1 MTTLVMTPEA
11 SRGTTGDPSA
21 SPKPAEPLPAT
32 VPPLDQSDLKCRV
45 DQILNRHSAVGFGLG
60 VVRNGSFDFFYGH
73 GLADIATNTA
83 ITEDTVFRICSI
95 TKVFTA
101 IAVMQLAERGL
112 IDLDAPANNY
122 LRAYKLIPAKP
133 SFRPATVRHLLTHTA
148 GVPEELRASDLFRP
162 DWGESVKLGQP
173 IPSLAEFYAPGLRL
187 YAEPGTSFR
196 YGDHGFATLGQIVED
211 VSDEPLDRYFREH
224 IFMPLGMIDTD
235 LVRSERVKSRLTT
248 AYTLGSSGAKA
259 VTPREAI
266 TRGASN
272 IYSTTRDMA
281 RFIAALLGGGANEHG
296 SILKPATLANMFEPH
311 YQPDPRL
318 PGMGLGFVRDDAAG
332 HLVIGHPGIM
342 PGFNTQLFAAPAD
355 GVGVIGFTNGA
366 HEAVIWLGT
375 ELGQL
380 LHYLLGVPDAF
391 VRTDI
396 PHHPEIWSDL
406 CGWYHLDALLIEAR
420 VRMLMGAG
428 VQVFVRG
435 GQLML
440 RFLSP
445 IPVLYRGLA
454 LHPDDENDPYVFR
467 IDLSE
472 FGMPTSRVVFGR
484 EAGAAVTAV
493 HLEMSPVS
501 LRKRPPRRRT

>member
-1 MTTLVMTPEA
+1 MTTVAMTPEA
-11 SRGTTGDPSA
+11 SLRDTTGGPS
-21 SPKPAEPLPAT
+21 PYLNPGEPLQKT
-32 VPPLDQSDLKCRV
+32 VSPLDKSDIKSRI
-45 DQILNRHSAVGFGLG
+45 DQILNRHPAVGFGLG
-60 VVRNGSFDFFYGH
+60 VVRNGSLEFFYGH

-83 ITEDTVFRICSI
+83 VTEDTVFRICSI

-101 IAVMQLAERGL
+101 IAVMQLWEQGL
-112 IDLDAPANNY
+112 IDLDAPANDY
-122 LRAYKLIPAKP
+122 LRAYKLILTKP

-162 DWGESVKLGQP
+162 DWGETVKLGQP

-196 YGDHGFATLGQIVED
+196 YGDHGFATLGQVVED
-211 VSDEPLDRYFREH
+211 VSEEPLDHYFREH
-224 IFMPLGMIDTD
+224 IFKPLGMADTD
-235 LVRSERVKSRLTT
+235 LVRSERVKSRLAT
-248 AYTLGSSGAKA
+248 AYTLGSSGAKP
-259 VTPREAI
+259 VTPREGI

-296 SILKPATLANMFEPH
+296 SMLEPATLATMFEPH

-318 PGMGLGFVRDDAAG
+318 PGMGLGFVLDDAAS

-342 PGFNTQLFAAPAD
+342 PGFNAQLFAAPRD

-366 HEAVIWLGT
+366 HEAVFWLGT
-375 ELGQL
+375 ELGRL
-380 LHYLLGVPDAF
+380 LRYLLGVPDAV

-396 PHHPEIWSDL
+396 PQHPEIWRDL
-406 CGWYHLDALLIEAR
+406 CGWYHLDARLIEAR

-445 IPVLYRGLA
+445 IPVLYRGFVVY
-454 LHPDDENDPYVFR
+454 PDDENDPYVFR
-467 IDLSE
+467 INPSE
-472 FGMPTSRVVFGR
+472 FGMPTSRVVFSR
-484 EAGAAVTAV
+484 EDGAAVTAV

-501 LRKRPPRRRT
+501 LRKRPRRRT

>member
-1 MTTLVMTPEA
+1 MTTVVMTPEA
-11 SRGTTGDPSA
+11 SLRGTTGGPSA
-21 SPKPAEPLPAT
+21 FLNADEPLQATAPA
-32 VPPLDQSDLKCRV
+32 LDKSDVKSRV
-45 DQILNRHSAVGFGLG
+45 DQILNRHPAVGFALG
-60 VVRNGSFDFFYGH
+60 VVRNGSLDFFYGH

-83 ITEDTVFRICSI
+83 VTEDTVFRICSI

-101 IAVMQLAERGL
+101 IAVMQLSERGL

-162 DWGESVKLGQP
+162 EWGESVKLGQP
-173 IPSLAEFYAPGLRL
+173 IPSLADYYGPGLRL

-196 YGDHGFATLGQIVED
+196 YGDHGFATLGQMVED
-211 VSDEPLDRYFREH
+211 ITGNDLARYFREH
-224 IFMPLGMIDTD
+224 IFEPLGMADTD
-235 LVRSERVKSRLTT
+235 LVRSERVKSRLAT

-259 VTPREAI
+259 VTPREGI

-281 RFIAALLGGGANEHG
+281 RFIAALLGGGANDHG
-296 SILKPATLANMFEPH
+296 SILEPATLATMFVPH

-318 PGMGLGFVRDDAAG
+318 PGMGLGFVRDQAAS
-332 HLVIGHPGIM
+332 HLVVGHPGIM
-342 PGFNTQLFAAPAD
+342 PGFNAQLFAAPGD

-375 ELGQL
+375 ELGRL
-380 LHYLLGVPDAF
+380 LHYLLGVPDAV
-391 VRTDI
+391 VRADI
-396 PHHPEIWSDL
+396 PHHPEIWKDL
-406 CGWYHLDALLIEAR
+406 CGWYHLDARLIEAR

-435 GQLML
+435 GRLML

-445 IPVLYRGLA
+445 MPVLYRGFA
-454 LHPDDENDPYVFR
+454 LYPDDENDPYVFR

-472 FGMPTSRVVFGR
+472 FGMPTSRVVFSR
-484 EAGAAVTAV
+484 EAGATATTV
-493 HLEMSPVS
+493 HLEMSPLS
-501 LRKRPPRRRT
+501 LRKRRRRIG